1 MIFQLNLTLYVKFP
15 KFRTNIFN
23 INIRVVGKGFNN
35 YLKEFARCKFGTYDN
50 YIIVDAQVLDN
61 EHLICK
67 SPSEEITLPESADQ

>member
-1 MIFQLNLTLYVKFP
+1 M
-15 KFRTNIFN
+15 
-23 INIRVVGKGFNN
+23 
-35 YLKEFARCKFGTYDN
+35 KEFSRCKFGTDDN

>member
-1 MIFQLNLTLYVKFP
+1 MYPSSGPISQN
-15 KFRTNIFN
+15 TNIL
-23 INIRVVGKGFNN
+23 VVGKGFNN
-35 YLKEFARCKFGTYDN
+35 DLKEFARCKFGTDDN

>member
-1 MIFQLNLTLYVKFP
+1 MKPYGIYEMYPSSGPISQN
-15 KFRTNIFN
+15 TNIL
-23 INIRVVGKGFNN
+23 VVGKGFNN
-35 YLKEFARCKFGTYDN
+35 DLKEFARCKFGTDDN